1 VRRGAAPA
9 AQPSTSTPAAADEAA
24 PLPTWRRNLRVLA
37 AAQFVAVSG
46 MGIILPFIPFFVEE
60 LGVTERAAVERWSG
74 LIFSAPFLAA
84 GVLSPVWGH
93 LGDRFGHRL
102 MVVRAIVA
110 LALVNYLCVLVQ
122 TPFQFWL
129 LRFLQ
134 GAVTGFLPAAL
145 ALTSA
150 STPPAQ
156 LPDAMAQLQASAAA
170 GRLVGPA
177 LGGLLAGLLPFR
189 QIFVVVGVLTTIG
202 AALVMRWLEEPP
214 RASAAPPSSPAENL
228 RFAMADGPIRLGLAG
243 LLVSMAAISMVMP
256 IFPLFVQDL
265 LGEGGDAE
273 LWTGIGFAVVA
284 AFTIV
289 GASAVGRLAARHG
302 LKTVLL
308 GGLAITAAALAVHP
322 LAKDLAAMLGA
333 RALLGIG
340 VAGVQPA
347 LFAMISRRA
356 PEGAA
361 GGIQGYASAASILG
375 FFFGPFTGGWLANHV
390 GVGGVFYIAAGV
402 TVGCVGVA
410 AVAAKRRGRDR
421 EIPPLPDQ
429 LPR

>member
-1 VRRGAAPA
+1 MRGTATS
-9 AQPSTSTPAAADEAA
+9 STEGDAAATAAHA
-24 PLPTWRRNLRVLA
+24 PLPTWRRNLRVLSG
-37 AAQFVAVSG
+37 AQFVAVSG
-46 MGIILPFIPFFVEE
+46 MGIVLPFIPFFVQE
-60 LGVTERAAVERWSG
+60 LGVTDRAAVERWSG

-84 GVLSPVWGH
+84 GILSPVWGH
-93 LGDRFGHRL
+93 LGDRYGHRP
-102 MVVRAIVA
+102 MVIRAIVA

-122 TPFQFWL
+122 SPFQFLL

-134 GAVTGFLPAAL
+134 GMVTGFLPAAL
-145 ALTSA
+145 AITSA
-150 STPPAQ
+150 STPAAD
-156 LPDAMAQLQASAAA
+156 LPNAMAQLQASAAA

-177 LGGLLAGLLPFR
+177 LGGFLAGLMPFR
-189 QIFVVVGVLTTIG
+189 QIFVVVGVLTTVG
-202 AALVMRWLEEPP
+202 ALVVMRWLEEPP
-214 RASAAPPSSPAENL
+214 RASIVAPPSPAANL
-228 RFAMADGPIRLGLAG
+228 RFAIADGPVRLGLGG

-265 LGEGGDAE
+265 LGAGREPE

-284 AFTIV
+284 AFTIIGAAFV
-289 GASAVGRLAARHG
+289 GKLAARHG

-322 LAKDLAAMLGA
+322 LARGLVSMLAA

-356 PEGAA
+356 PECAA
-361 GGIQGYASAASILG
+361 GGIQGYASSASILG

-390 GVGGVFYIAAGV
+390 GVDGVFLIAAAI
-402 TVGCVGVA
+402 TSGCVAVVA
-410 AVAAKRRGRDR
+410 LAAKRRGRDR
-421 EIPPLPDQ
+421 KIPPLPDQ